1 MANSTLTEFNL
12 PQNAYASFDAQSMKA
27 FMIQRLRNS
36 GQFTDQFFEGSNLSA
51 LIDIL
56 AYSYHTLL
64 FYLNKQSAESYFS
77 QAEIYE
83 NMNKIVNLIGYKPTG
98 PQTSIVSMSAVASS
112 DLGIGNYALRKF
124 SFVNSGGTI
133 FSIANDIYFE
143 KTSADVETIDSIG
156 SQSLLYQGQFNEYQE
171 LFAIGQPFET
181 FIIVDEN
188 TDAQPTEVRF
198 IDNNNIFVY
207 VKENADGKWYEYTET
222 SSLYLSQASTRA
234 FERRFNENGRYEI
247 KFGDGVFGRQ
257 LQTGEEIAIYYLVSN
272 GDNGIIESNTLRGN
286 LVQLNTSKLRAINAD
301 TTTVDSN
308 YLTPQQLAY
317 LTIINTAQSTQ
328 PKLMESVQDIRT
340 NAPKLFASQN
350 RVVTTNDFDLF
361 IAKNFAN
368 IIISNKTVNN
378 KQYVEEYVK
387 YFYDIGLNQPND
399 DAGILLN
406 QVNFYD
412 ACDFNN
418 VYTFVVP
425 NLYLLNNKEPQLLSA
440 SLKQLLIN
448 QLGNQSLANVEI
460 IPSDPVYKAY
470 AIATALPG
478 DDLSTDLLAECT
490 LVITRD
496 AALKTSTNQ
505 IKSAVKNAIV
515 DFFASSSNALGQT
528 VNLTQLSQTLLNI
541 GGVAAVDT
549 VRTIGESSTSTPG
562 ISFLTWNPLYPDN
575 DIALQTQNK
584 QLQYFMYPY
593 LYDPALLDSQIKVVD
608 AE

>member
-1 MANSTLTEFNL
+1 MSNSTLTEFNL

-27 FMIQRLRNS
+27 FMLQRLRNS
-36 GQFTDQFFEGSNLSA
+36 GQFTDQFFEGSNLSS

-98 PQTSIVSMSAVASS
+98 PQTSIVSMSAVASP
-112 DLGIGNYALRKF
+112 DLSMGNYALRQF
-124 SFVNSGGTI
+124 SFINSGGTI
-133 FSIANDIYFE
+133 YSIANDIFFE
-143 KTSADVETIDSIG
+143 KTSAAAETIDSIG
-156 SQSLLYQGQFNEYQE
+156 SQSLLYQGQFAEYDA

-181 FIIVDEN
+181 FTIVDEN
-188 TDAQPTEVRF
+188 TDAQPTQERF

-207 VKENADGKWYEYTET
+207 VKENTDGKWYQYLET
-222 SSLYLSQASTRA
+222 SSLYLSQANTRA

-247 KFGDGVFGRQ
+247 KFGDGIFGRQ
-257 LQTGEEIAIYYLVSN
+257 LLANEEIAIYYLVSN
-272 GDNGIIESNTLRGN
+272 GRNGIIESNTLQGN
-286 LVQLNTSKLRAINAD
+286 FVQLNTSKLRTINAD
-301 TTTVDSN
+301 TTSVDSN
-308 YLTPQQLAY
+308 YLTPEQLAY

-340 NAPKLFASQN
+340 NAPRLFASQN
-350 RVVTTNDFDLF
+350 RIVTTNDFDLF
-361 IAKNFAN
+361 VTKNFSN
-368 IIISNKTVNN
+368 IIISSKTVNN
-378 KQYVEEYVK
+378 KLYVEEYVK

-418 VYTFVVP
+418 VYCFVVP
-425 NLYLLNNKEPQLLSA
+425 NLYLLNNAEPQLLSA
-440 SLKQLLIN
+440 SLKQLMIN
-448 QLGNQSLANVEI
+448 QLGNQSLANVEV
-460 IPSDPVYKAY
+460 IPSDPVYRAY
-470 AIATALPG
+470 AVATAPPG
-478 DDLSTDLLAECT
+478 ETLSTDLLAQSS

-515 DFFASSSNALGQT
+515 DFFASSNNALGQSI
-528 VNLTQLSQTLLNI
+528 NLTQLSLTLLNI
-541 GGVAAVDT
+541 GGVSAVNT
-549 VRTIGESSTSTPG
+549 VRTVDGIEISTPG
-562 ISFLTWNPLYPDN
+562 ISFLTWNPLYPSN
-575 DIALQTQNK
+575 DVALQTQNK

-593 LYDPALLDSQIKVVD
+593 LYQPELLDSQIKVID
-608 AE
+608 AA

>member
-98 PQTSIVSMSAVASS
+98 PQTSIVSMSAIASS
-112 DLGIGNYALRKF
+112 DLSIGNYALRKF

-156 SQSLLYQGQFNEYQE
+156 SQSLLYQGQFIEYQE

-181 FIIVDEN
+181 FTIVDEN
-188 TDAQPTEVRF
+188 TNAQPTEVRF
-198 IDNNNIFVY
+198 IDNNNIYVY
-207 VKENADGKWYEYTET
+207 VKESADGKWYEYIET
-222 SSLYLSQASTRA
+222 SSLYLSQAKTRS

-247 KFGDGVFGRQ
+247 KFGDGIFGRQ
-257 LQTGEEIAIYYLVSN
+257 LQAGEEVAIYYLVSN

-286 LVQLNTSKLRAINAD
+286 LVQMNTSKLRAINAD
-301 TTTVDSN
+301 TTSADSN

-361 IAKNFAN
+361 VAKNFAN

-378 KQYVEEYVK
+378 KKYVEEYVK

-418 VYTFVVP
+418 VYTFIVP

-448 QLGNQSLANVEI
+448 QLGNQSLVNVEI

-478 DDLSTDLLAECT
+478 DDLSVDLLADCT

-515 DFFASSSNALGQT
+515 DFFASSNNVLGQT
-528 VNLTQLSQTLLNI
+528 INLTQLSQTLLSI
-541 GGVAAVDT
+541 GGVAAVNT
-549 VRTIGESSTSTPG
+549 VRTIDGISTSTPG

-593 LYDPALLDSQIKVVD
+593 LYDPTLLDSQIKVVD
-608 AE
+608 TE

>member
-12 PQNAYASFDAQSMKA
+12 PQNAYASFDAQSMKS

-133 FSIANDIYFE
+133 YSIANDIYFE
-143 KTSADVETIDSIG
+143 KTSAGVETIDSIG
-156 SQSLLYQGQFNEYQE
+156 SQSLLYQGQFTEYQE

-181 FIIVDEN
+181 FTIVDEN
-188 TDAQPTEVRF
+188 TNAQPAEVRF

-207 VKENADGKWYEYTET
+207 VKENTDGKWYEYNET
-222 SSLYLSQASTRA
+222 SSLYLSQANTRA

-257 LQTGEEIAIYYLVSN
+257 LQAGEEVAIYYLVSN

-286 LVQLNTSKLRAINAD
+286 LVQLNTTKLRAINAD

-317 LTIINTAQSTQ
+317 LTILNTAQSTQ

-425 NLYLLNNKEPQLLSA
+425 NLHLLNNKEPQLLSA

-448 QLGNQSLANVEI
+448 QLGNQSLANVEV

-478 DDLSTDLLAECT
+478 DTLSTDLLAECT

-505 IKSAVKNAIV
+505 IKSAVKNAVV
-515 DFFASSSNALGQT
+515 DFFASNNNALGQT

-541 GGVAAVDT
+541 GGVAAVNT
-549 VRTIGESSTSTPG
+549 VRTIGDSITSTPG

>member
-12 PQNAYASFDAQSMKA
+12 PQNAYASFDAQTMKA
-27 FMIQRLRNS
+27 FMIQRLRDS

-98 PQTSIVSMSAVASS
+98 PQTSIVSMSAVASP

-124 SFVNSGGTI
+124 SYINSGGT
-133 FSIANDIYFE
+133 FYSIANDIYFE
-143 KTSADVETIDSIG
+143 KTSADVETIESIG
-156 SQSLLYQGQFNEYQE
+156 GQSLLYQGQFTEYDA
-171 LFAIGQPFET
+171 LFSIGQPFET
-181 FIIVDEN
+181 FTIVDEN
-188 TDAQPTEVRF
+188 TNTSTTDTRY
-198 IDNNNIFVY
+198 IDNNNVFVY

-222 SSLYLSQASTRA
+222 SSLYLSQANARA

-247 KFGDGVFGRQ
+247 KFGDGVFGR
-257 LQTGEEIAIYYLVSN
+257 LLIAGEEIAIYYLLSN
-272 GDNGIIESNTLRGN
+272 GENGIIDSGALRGN
-286 LVQLNTSKLRAINAD
+286 FVELNTTKLRAINAD
-301 TTTVDSN
+301 TTSTDSN
-308 YLTPQQLAY
+308 YLTPAQLSF
-317 LTIINTAQSTQ
+317 LTVLNTAQSTQ
-328 PKLMESVQDIRT
+328 PKLMESVADIRA
-340 NAPKLFASQN
+340 NAPRLFASQN

-361 IAKNFAN
+361 VSKNFSN
-368 IIISNKTVNN
+368 IIISSKTVNN
-378 KQYVEEYVK
+378 KLYTEEYIK
-387 YFYDIGLNQPND
+387 YFYSLGLNQPND
-399 DAGILLN
+399 DVGLLMN

-418 VYTFVVP
+418 VYIFAVP
-425 NLYLLNNKEPQLLSA
+425 NLYLLNNKEPQMLTS
-440 SLKQLLIN
+440 SLKQLLVN
-448 QLGNQSLANVEI
+448 QLGTQSLANVEV
-460 IPSDPVYKAY
+460 IPCDPVYKAF
-470 AIATALPG
+470 AVGTAAPGAT
-478 DDLSTDLLAECT
+478 LSTDLIAQCN

-505 IKSAVKNAIV
+505 IKSAVKNAII
-515 DFFASSSNALGQT
+515 DFFSSNNNELGQIIN
-528 VNLTQLSQTLLNI
+528 VTQLSQTLLNI
-541 GGVAAVDT
+541 AGVSDVKT
-549 VRTIGESSTSTPG
+549 VLTQDGEQVSSPG

-593 LYDPALLDSQIKVVD
+593 LYDPATLDSQIQIVD
-608 AE
+608 AA